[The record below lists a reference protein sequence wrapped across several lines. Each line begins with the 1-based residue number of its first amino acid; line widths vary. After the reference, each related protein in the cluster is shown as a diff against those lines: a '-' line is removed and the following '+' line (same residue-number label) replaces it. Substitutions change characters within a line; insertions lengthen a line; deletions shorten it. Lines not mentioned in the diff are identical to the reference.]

1 MDGEA
6 RSGERQCDRIGS
18 LSDLWLIPLGVGG
31 AGAVALMVCVHRLNK
46 SVSELHSA
54 MRPLRVRTRGDVR
67 GGRAL

>member
-1 MDGEA
+1 M
-6 RSGERQCDRIGS
+6 
-18 LSDLWLIPLGVGG
+18 SDLWLIPLGVGG